1 MGIFDGCLLACD
13 IDGTLMINGYINPRN
28 VEKIEYFMSEGGKFS
43 ISTGRSV
50 CAISDVLNQV
60 KRISP
65 SIVANGCMIYDYS
78 EQKILYENVLP
89 ESDHKLIEKIINSG
103 INVGI
108 EIHCGSDAYTA
119 NRTELVTEHQV
130 YEKFEAP
137 DVNYLDIIENKWHK
151 VICILDSAEDR
162 ARLKEK
168 MLKEESSCDFIET
181 CATIG
186 GECRNY
192 FELVPKGVSKASAL
206 TELCKLMNI
215 KKGGLFAAGDYY
227 NDAAMLKLADISA
240 VPCDSPE
247 DIKDLAQHIT
257 CKCEDG
263 AVADFID
270 YLTNFFVKG

>member
-13 IDGTLMINGYINPRN
+13 IDGTLMESGYINPKN
-28 VEKIEYFMSEGGKFS
+28 IEKIEYFMSEGGKFS

-50 CAISDVLNQV
+50 CAISDVLSQV

-65 SIVANGCMIYDYS
+65 SIVANGCMIYDYA

-89 ESDHKLIEKIINSG
+89 KSDHQLVEKIINSG

-108 EIHCGSDAYTA
+108 EVHSGSNAYTA

-137 DVNYLDIIENKWHK
+137 DIDYKDITEYKWHK
-151 VICILDSAEDR
+151 VICALDSAEDR
-162 ARLKEK
+162 TKLKNHMLKEK
-168 MLKEESSCDFIET
+168 SDCDFIET
-181 CATIG
+181 CAVIN
-186 GECRNY
+186 GEFRNY

-206 TELCKLMNI
+206 KELCKI
-215 KKGGLFAAGDYY
+215 FGTKEGCLFAIGDYY
-227 NDAAMLKLADISA
+227 NDIEMLKSADIA
-240 VPCDSPE
+240 AAPLKSPDE
-247 DIKDLAQHIT
+247 VKQIAEYIT
-257 CKCEDG
+257 CSCDDG

-270 YLTNFFVKG
+270 YLTNKFNA

>member
-13 IDGTLMINGYINPRN
+13 IDGTLMINGYINPKN
-28 VEKIEYFMSEGGKFS
+28 VEKIEYFMNEGGKFS

-50 CAISDVLNQV
+50 CAIGDVLRQV

-78 EQKILYENVLP
+78 ENKILYENVLP
-89 ESDHKLIEKIINSG
+89 KTDRHLVGKIIDSG
-103 INVGI
+103 IKVGI
-108 EIHCGSDAYTA
+108 EVHCGADAYTVK
-119 NRTELVTEHQV
+119 RTELVTEHQV

-137 DVNYLDIIENKWHK
+137 DIDYNDLMEYKWHK
-151 VICILDSAEDR
+151 VICALDSAEDR
-162 ARLKEK
+162 TKLKERMLKEK
-168 MLKEESSCDFIET
+168 SDCDFFET
-181 CATIG
+181 CAVIG
-186 GECRNY
+186 GEFRNY

-206 TELCKLMNI
+206 VELCRLMNI

-227 NDAAMLKLADISA
+227 NDVAMLKLADISA

-247 DIKDLAQHIT
+247 EIKELAHHIT
-257 CKCEDG
+257 CKCDDG

-270 YLTNFFVKG
+270 YLTNLMR

>member
-13 IDGTLMINGYINPRN
+13 IDGTLMINGYINPKN

-50 CAISDVLNQV
+50 CAISDVLSQL

-78 EQKILYENVLP
+78 ENKILYENVLP
-89 ESDHKLIEKIINSG
+89 ETDYHLVGKIIDSG

-108 EIHCGSDAYTA
+108 EVHCGADAYTV

-130 YEKFEAP
+130 YEKFEAS
-137 DVNYLDIIENKWHK
+137 DIDYNDLTEYKWHK
-151 VICILDSAEDR
+151 VICMLDSAEER
-162 ARLKEK
+162 TKLKERMLKEK
-168 MLKEESSCDFIET
+168 SDCDFLET
-181 CATIG
+181 CAVIG
-186 GECRNY
+186 GEFRNY

-206 TELCKLMNI
+206 VELCRLMNI

-227 NDAAMLKLADISA
+227 NDIAMLKLADVSA

-247 DIKDLAQHIT
+247 EIKELAQYIT
-257 CKCEDG
+257 CKCDDG

-270 YLTNFFVKG
+270 YLTNKYNA

>member
-13 IDGTLMINGYINPRN
+13 IDGTLMISGYINPRN

-50 CAISDVLNQV
+50 CAIGDVLSQV

-78 EQKILYENVLP
+78 EQKILYENILP
-89 ESDHKLIEKIINSG
+89 ESDHYLVGKIINSG
-103 INVGI
+103 INAGI

-137 DVNYLDIIENKWHK
+137 DVNYEDITGYKWHK
-151 VICILDSAEDR
+151 VICTLDSVEDR
-162 ARLKEK
+162 AKLKEQMLKEK
-168 MLKEESSCDFIET
+168 SDCDFIET
-181 CATIG
+181 CAVIG
-186 GECRNY
+186 GQVRNY
-192 FELVPKGVSKASAL
+192 FELVPKGVSKATAL
-206 TELCKLMNI
+206 QELCKLMKV

-227 NDAAMLKLADISA
+227 NDVAMLKLADISA

-247 DIKDLAQHIT
+247 DIKVLAQHIT
-257 CKCEDG
+257 CKCDDG

-270 YLTNFFVKG
+270 YLTNLMR